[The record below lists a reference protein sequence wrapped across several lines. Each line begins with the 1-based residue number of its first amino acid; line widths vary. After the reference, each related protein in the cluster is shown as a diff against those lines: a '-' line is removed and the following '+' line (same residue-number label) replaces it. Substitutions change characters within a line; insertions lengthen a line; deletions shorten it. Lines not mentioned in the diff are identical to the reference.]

1 MRMGQRGFT
10 MTETL
15 VVIALIL
22 IISAIAVPSLYKLRQ
37 SSSTKEAAWGIVSG
51 FRLGKQMALSTNL
64 EHRVEFDMVGK
75 RYRLA
80 RGNMPSGSTV
90 WTGAGSWSSISNE
103 VGWATGAA
111 CDGNA
116 DLNIIFKP
124 NGSSAS
130 GVICVKDA
138 ESAVKYRVSVN
149 ATSGRA
155 VIN

>member
-1 MRMGQRGFT
+1 

-15 VVIALIL
+15 VVIAIMSVL
-22 IISAIAVPSLYKLRQ
+22 SAIAIPSLYKLSQ
-37 SSSTKEAAWGIVSG
+37 SSNCKEAAWGIVSG

-64 EHRVEFDMVGK
+64 EHRVEFDMDGR

-80 RGNMPSGSTV
+80 RGNMPSSSTA
-90 WTGAGSWSSISNE
+90 WTGAGAWSSISNE
-103 VGWATGAA
+103 VGWATGEA
-111 CDGNA
+111 CDGNS
-116 DLNIIFKP
+116 DLDIVFKP
-124 NGSSAS
+124 NGSAAT

-138 ESAVKYRVSVN
+138 ANAVKYRVSVN